1 MRNSSHIKKI
11 PLLLALLL
19 YVMDTPAQLYFKAK
33 NLTTENGL
41 SDNRITC
48 FYKDQMGFM
57 WIGTRNGLNRYDG
70 HSFKIFRPNAGN
82 SVSNEVINDIAEDKE
97 GRLWV
102 ATMEGLNYYDPQTM
116 QWEVIVPGTDESAND
131 LPNFIVWDIWFDK
144 KGLLWIASDVFEFC
158 SYDIQKKKFTYYNW
172 PAFAKER
179 LNKLVPGKYN
189 SIQRFVAKNEHEFW
203 LGTTKGLV
211 KLDILTN
218 QFSFIGGGYY
228 SDVTAL
234 AYDAASRK
242 VFLTAEQ
249 GEIFVFDEKEGS
261 YQQEPAIPEPYPST
275 SFSLPG
281 QNELWIAS
289 VKGLIKIS
297 DDRKNI
303 NLMVN
308 IPQLSGSLLPGGVK
322 SVFVDN
328 DLIRWVGTANGV
340 SIYDPAGRSASFLPL
355 LSASD
360 KEALNRMGGAF
371 FDEVSKN
378 YFVCAIDPAAVFI
391 INSTTGAIKK
401 ITMDALGAAFSS
413 CLSIKQD
420 TQKNLWLLTE
430 EHVYRYDRL
439 TGEFTIFPTPRG
451 VQLPTFRD
459 MVQDAEGN
467 YWFATFNSGIF
478 YYKPGEKAFFQL
490 EDSNRKYLVSVSA
503 LASDPVHKKVFIG
516 TFGMNLYIYDLTTR
530 KLSAFFDTK
539 TTRKYAHL
547 NLVNDLTEDAGGT
560 TWVATHSGG
569 IFRYEH
575 GVSYEKTFTHF
586 DMRTGLKN
594 NNIISMCSDG
604 DTTLWLLSGSGVSAI
619 STTGKILYT
628 PGNEQLFNFS
638 SYSSDLRL
646 HHPVYYNVSQKQ
658 LLIGVGGGVLLY
670 SPVRTDTL
678 LRFPVVITGI
688 RTDEGELDIASHVDY
703 IPFRN
708 KTVSF
713 EFAGLYYGTA
723 ALFKYQYKLEGYNE
737 EWTDSKAQ
745 YSVTYQNLP
754 PGHYRFRV
762 RAMDNNGYIK
772 GETPGFLFHI
782 KPPFWQT
789 WWFVALSLLL
799 SAAVVYRVIFSLR
812 QKLKAEKL
820 LNSFAT
826 SLYGQ
831 NTIDDIFWDTA
842 RNCVEKLG
850 FTDCVIYQ
858 KDENHDVLVQRAAF
872 GPKNPN
878 RREIIN
884 QIEIPV
890 GKGIVGSVAK
900 SGKAEIIRNTSRDPR
915 YIVDDEKRLSEISIP
930 VIVDGRVFAIIDS
943 EHPQKNFFTRYHLRL
958 LQKIAAVCSE
968 RISKYLSEDRLR
980 TKIARDLHDE
990 MGSTLTSINIT
1001 SKVAMQE
1008 GMEEDKVKYYLQKI
1022 KDNSGK
1028 MMESMSD
1035 IVWAINPSNDSF
1047 EKLVIKMKEFAAEM
1061 LEPVRINYY
1070 FREEGALD
1078 KAQLNLEQRKDFY
1091 MIFKEAVNNA
1101 VKYSHATEVN
1111 IDLLKQDDRLRMV
1124 VTDNGDGFDSTA
1136 TFPGNGLKNM
1146 QARADQMRASLK
1158 IDSIRGA
1165 GTTVLL
1171 EMSVT

>member
-1 MRNSSHIKKI
+1 
-11 PLLLALLL
+11 
-19 YVMDTPAQLYFKAK
+19 MDSQAQLYYKAK
-33 NLTTENGL
+33 NLTADHGL
-41 SDNRITC
+41 SDNRVTC
-48 FYKDQMGFM
+48 FYKDRNGFM

-70 HSFKIFRPNAGN
+70 HSFKIFRPAAGN
-82 SVSNEVINDIAEDKE
+82 SISNEVINDIAEDKA

-102 ATMEGLNYYDPQTM
+102 ATMEGLNCYDPGTR
-116 QWEVIVPGTDESAND
+116 QWSVIIPDPDESAKG

-144 KGLLWIASDVFEFC
+144 KGLLWIASDVFAFS
-158 SYDIQKKKFTYYNW
+158 SYDIQKKIFTYYDW
-172 PAFAKER
+172 PAFAKSQI
-179 LNKLVPGKYN
+179 NSLVSGKYN
-189 SIQRFVAKNEHEFW
+189 SIQKFVAKNDHEFW

-211 KLDILTN
+211 RLDIRTKE
-218 QFSFIGGGYY
+218 FSFTGGGYY
-228 SDVTAL
+228 SDVTGL
-234 AYDAASRK
+234 AYDAASKK

-249 GEIFVFDEKEGS
+249 GEIFVFDEQAGN
-261 YQQEPAIPEPYPST
+261 YRQETAVPEPYPST
-275 SFSLPG
+275 HFSLPG
-281 QNELWIAS
+281 DNELWIAS

-297 DDRKNI
+297 DDRKKI

-308 IPQLSGSLLPGGVK
+308 IPQLSGSLLPGGVR

-328 DLIRWVGTANGV
+328 DRIRWVGTVNGV

-355 LSASD
+355 LGISD
-360 KEALNRMGGAF
+360 KDAWNRMGGVF
-371 FDEVSKN
+371 FDEVSKS
-378 YFVCAIDPAAVFI
+378 YFVCAINPAAVFI
-391 INSTTGAIKK
+391 INSTTGVIKK
-401 ITMDALGAAFSS
+401 ITTDARGAALSP
-413 CLSIKQD
+413 CLTIKQD
-420 TQKNLWLLTE
+420 LRKDLWLLTE
-430 EHVYRYDRL
+430 ENVYRYDRL
-439 TGEFTIFPTPRG
+439 TGQFVVFLTPRG
-451 VQLPTFRD
+451 SKLPTFRD

-478 YYKPGEKAFFQL
+478 YYNSKEKAFFQL

-503 LASDPVHKKVFIG
+503 LASDTVHKKVFIG
-516 TFGMNLYIYDLTTR
+516 TFGMNLYIYDLPTR
-530 KLSAFFDTK
+530 KLSAFYDTK

-547 NLVNDLTEDAGGT
+547 NLVNDITEDAAGV

-569 IFRYEH
+569 VFRYEH
-575 GVSYEKTFTHF
+575 GMSYEKTFTHF

-594 NNIISMCSDG
+594 NNIISLCSDG
-604 DTTLWLLSGSGVSAI
+604 DTTMWLLSGSGLSAI
-619 STTGKILYT
+619 STTGNFLYS
-628 PGNEQLFNFS
+628 PGREQLFNFS

-646 HHPVYYNVSQKQ
+646 HHPVFYNKEKRE
-658 LLIGVGGGVLLY
+658 LLTGVGGGLLLY
-670 SPVRTDTL
+670 MPVAADTL
-678 LRFPVVITGI
+678 LRFPVVVTGMK
-688 RTDEGELDIASHVDY
+688 TDVGELDVTTSGY
-703 IPFRN
+703 RIPFRN
-708 KTVSF
+708 KSFSF

-723 ALFKYQYKLEGYNE
+723 AGISYQYRLEGYDR
-737 EWTDSKAQ
+737 EWMDTKGQ

-754 PGHYRFRV
+754 AGNYLFRV
-762 RAMDNNGYIK
+762 RATDNKGFVK
-772 GETPGFLFHI
+772 GEASGFAFTI
-782 KPPFWQT
+782 KTPFWQS
-789 WWFVALSLLL
+789 WWFIVLSVLL
-799 SAAVVYRVIFSLR
+799 SAATIYRIIYSLR

-842 RNCVEKLG
+842 RNCIEKLE

-858 KDENHDVLVQRAAF
+858 KDETRGVLVQRAAF

-884 QIEIPV
+884 QIEIAV
-890 GKGIVGSVAK
+890 GKGIVGTVAK
-900 SGKAEIIRNTSRDPR
+900 TGKAEIIRNTSRDSR
-915 YIVDDEKRLSEISIP
+915 YIVDDHQRLSEISIP
-930 VIVDGRVFAIIDS
+930 VMVDGKVFAIIDS
-943 EHPQKNFFTRYHLRL
+943 EHPEKKFFTRYHLRL

-1008 GMEEDKVKYYLQKI
+1008 GMEEEKVKYYLQKI

-1047 EKLVIKMKEFAAEM
+1047 EKLVIKMKEFAAEL
-1061 LEPVRINYY
+1061 LEPARINYY

-1101 VKYSHATEVN
+1101 VKYSRATEVN
-1111 IDLLKQDDRLRMV
+1111 IDLLKRDNRLRMII
-1124 VTDNGDGFDSTA
+1124 TDNGDGFDLA
-1136 TFPGNGLKNM
+1136 TSFSGNGLRNM
-1146 QARADQMRASLK
+1146 QARAEEMGAEVK
-1158 IDSIRGA
+1158 IDSIRGV
-1165 GTTVLL
+1165 GTTVAL
-1171 EMSVT
+1171 EIIIT